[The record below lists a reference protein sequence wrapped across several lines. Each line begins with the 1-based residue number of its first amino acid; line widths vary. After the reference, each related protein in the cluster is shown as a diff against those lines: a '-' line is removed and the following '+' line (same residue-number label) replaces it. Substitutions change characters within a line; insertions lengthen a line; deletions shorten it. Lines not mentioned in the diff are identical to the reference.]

1 MRRRRRAVRVSRLL
15 DFVTWLAPPE
25 SRQIDSLT
33 KRWIFRFAVQRGRF
47 HGQGRFLRRFG
58 VVAVV
63 VVLCNVRQ
71 GFPYS
76 HQALPEP
83 HGSEEV
89 PPRDFRTRH
98 VHGNEDRMRRRSRRG
113 SFYREI
119 TISFF
124 FIECWVLS
132 SVNLDEKLHLSNLN
146 IQENIG
152 LLFLAEPE
160 IVQPYFELMLL
171 SKIDVPMRPQ

>member
-1 MRRRRRAVRVSRLL
+1 MNISFRCSEGTVSWSRTIFAPFRSGRSGRRALQRAARVS
-15 DFVTWLAPPE
+15 VLAPGATWTAWVGRSAT
-25 SRQIDSLT
+25 SRLPNKTCAWEWRSNAT
-33 KRWIFRFAVQRGRF
+33 KKPKRFVLQRNNYF
-47 HGQGRFLRRFG
+47 
-58 VVAVV
+58 
-63 VVLCNVRQ
+63 
-71 GFPYS
+71 
-76 HQALPEP
+76 
-83 HGSEEV
+83 
-89 PPRDFRTRH
+89 
-98 VHGNEDRMRRRSRRG
+98 
-113 SFYREI
+113 I
-119 TISFF
+119 F